1 MLSGF
6 ETYLVGGAVRDRL
19 LQRPVEERD
28 YVVVGATPEQLLALG
43 FRQVGA
49 DFPVFLHPH
58 TQDEYALARTE
69 RKTRPGYRGFVVH
82 AAPGV
87 TLKEDL
93 RRRDLTI
100 NALAE
105 DEAGEVIDYFG
116 GLADLEARVLRHV
129 SAAFSEDPVRLL
141 RVARFAAQFADLGF
155 SVAPETLE
163 LMRAMVEAGEV
174 DALVPERVW
183 QELDKALAA
192 PKPSRFF
199 EVLRQCGALARLFPE
214 VDRLWGVPQPVKW
227 HPEIDTG
234 VHAMMVLDMSARLSL
249 LPEVRFAALG
259 HDLGKG
265 TTPAEILPSHKGHE
279 ERSVGLI
286 HALCDRLRVPNR
298 YRELAVI
305 AARYH
310 GLVHKIGELRPTTIL
325 EVLEGADACRRPERF
340 ERMLLVCE
348 ADYRGRATYEERHY
362 AQGERWRA
370 CQAAIRGVDTA
381 AIARDWAIARDGAIT
396 RRAANTSNAAN
407 ARDAAIARD
416 ADTAITPDAASAGE
430 SRSAREAASGNLIA
444 DRIRR
449 ARLQAIREVL
459 ALQGEDDSPE

>member
-28 YVVVGATPEQLLALG
+28 YVVVGATPTQLLALG

-58 TQDEYALARTE
+58 TRDEHALARTE

-82 AAPGV
+82 AAPEV
-87 TLKEDL
+87 TLREDL

-100 NALAE
+100 NALAQ

-129 SAAFSEDPVRLL
+129 SAAFTEDPVRLL
-141 RVARFAAQFADLGF
+141 RVARFAAQLAELGF
-155 SVAPETLE
+155 SVAPETQE
-163 LMRAMVEAGEV
+163 LMRAMVDAGEV

-192 PKPSRFF
+192 PRPSRFF

-214 VDRLWGVPQPVKW
+214 VDRLWGVPQPLKW

-234 VHAMMVLDMSARLSL
+234 IHAMMVLDMSARLSPQ
-249 LPEVRFAALG
+249 PEVRFAALG

-286 HALCDRLRVPNR
+286 HDLCDRLRVPNR

-340 ERMLLVCE
+340 ELMLLVCE
-348 ADYRGRATYEERHY
+348 ADYRGRTSYEDRSY
-362 AQGERWRA
+362 VQGECWRA
-370 CQAAIRGVDTA
+370 CQAAMRGVDTA
-381 AIARDWAIARDGAIT
+381 AIVREATLTREAAVAREVTINGAAAIAREAIFTKATAIARGPAIARDTG
-396 RRAANTSNAAN
+396 S
-407 ARDAAIARD
+407 
-416 ADTAITPDAASAGE
+416 G
-430 SRSAREAASGNLIA
+430 SRIA
-444 DRIRR
+444 DQIRL
-449 ARLQAIREVL
+449 ARLQAIRQVL
-459 ALQGEDDSPE
+459 ACEEYADSPD